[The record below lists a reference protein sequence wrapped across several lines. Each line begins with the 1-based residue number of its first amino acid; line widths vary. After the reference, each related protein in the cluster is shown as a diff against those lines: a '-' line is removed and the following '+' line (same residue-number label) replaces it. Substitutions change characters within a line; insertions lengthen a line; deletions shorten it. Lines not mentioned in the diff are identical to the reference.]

1 MMDKNLDEGPTDPTL
16 HDEDWRAFRVAMEE
30 NGALAKLHWSLY
42 RRELRRLQRRHWG
55 RVPEV
60 PMRRALA
67 EEAFLC
73 ATHWKKNRRTVRE
86 ALRAFLEHPL
96 GVSRFT
102 FAAAEY
108 WKWASSCSPRDV
120 SEAEHMLV
128 RARSALETANALTR
142 QNLKAMLTVEVDRR
156 REARPSPISRMNNS
170 SMASQKK
177 VSTARTR
184 RTKRAPSRTSRV
196 VVGSEVVRTLDL
208 EPMVV
213 GGEELRLRIEICRAL
228 PSARKYFS
236 RLWRIEHYRIQSTFP
251 QQEGRPA
258 HDPSDQ
264 EILMLERDLPLG
276 TFTGRTANTVL
287 QRLLA
292 ELRLLLDH

>member
-1 MMDKNLDEGPTDPTL
+1 MDWNLDEGPTDPTL

-30 NGALAKLHWSLY
+30 NSALAKRHWVHY
-42 RRELRRLQRRHWG
+42 RQGLRRLERRHWG

-67 EEAFLC
+67 EEAFFC
-73 ATHWKKNRRTVRE
+73 ATHWKKNRRTVRA

-108 WKWASSCSPRDV
+108 WKWASSCSPMEV
-120 SEAEHMLV
+120 PEAEHMLV

-156 REARPSPISRMNNS
+156 REARPSPTSRMNNS
-170 SMASQKK
+170 SMASKKK

-184 RTKRAPSRTSRV
+184 SARRTSRV

-251 QQEGRPA
+251 QQKGRPA

-276 TFTGRTANTVL
+276 TFTARTANTVL